1 MRRRELVE
9 LTLCKS
15 CLTDGYKSE
24 ERCRQIGRTMPF
36 FEWANPEN
44 LKLRTLT
51 PVQETTDRKTE
62 HEIGKRL
69 TRVLLPGFQ
78 EELERLPGNLN
89 LSVHTIGSSWW
100 HEEGLWSLLEID
112 DVIREIERSINT
124 QHQIRLQFFE
134 YLQDHFR
141 PLILECLT
149 FFEDFSFE
157 GLSSAIHDFTFSKLL
172 LAIQNH
178 PITHRWETISKLITS
193 AIQELDV
200 LIRSLQGNLLVLA
213 KYECQLMVYEI
224 EDNLNSLLENSHS
237 LYQKYH
243 RKITRKPIS
252 NSQRDELLND
262 RRKLKY
268 IKLAGPILKLCRL
281 FYNNLFRETN
291 RSQRIIF
298 NEPMIMRI
306 GDTELNEFLVKTD
319 YAKSWLSRFRKQ
331 IEDGPRERRKVGNM
345 TINVQEAWVDSWT
358 VIVEQYVDCLVANN
372 DPQVD
377 QKIAKDAR
385 KWLQSWVI
393 EQCTSAMNFVRWIP
407 GPEHPS
413 PGIDHTAEVA
423 QSSLAASNG
432 NEPISN
438 EQLAASSLL
447 PMAEANSGRPIG
459 QQGEHCIAITSESTT
474 TPGQIQSSHNSPVT
488 RLDFSSEMDHQGG
501 ILNQESISTQPEPR
515 QGDADI
521 IECILDVY
529 QALIVKLAL

>member
-36 FEWANPEN
+36 FGSRRLKAILQLVHGIGCQIVARDTTNERRKIRPKYMKPQAALGTYGITIFFKAVSQLYEEWANPEN

-262 RRKLKY
+262 HRKLKY

-385 KWLQSWVI
+385 KWLQSWVVLFHDATFDLMHGADKAELKE
-393 EQCTSAMNFVRWIP
+393 EQQL
-407 GPEHPS
+407 EY
-413 PGIDHTAEVA
+413 AEDFYE
-423 QSSLAASNG
+423 SSDEDDG
-432 NEPISN
+432 DEDNEDEDEDEDDEDEEEDEEDDEDEDEDN
-438 EQLAASSLL
+438 DE
-447 PMAEANSGRPIG
+447 
-459 QQGEHCIAITSESTT
+459 GEGED
-474 TPGQIQSSHNSPVT
+474 N
-488 RLDFSSEMDHQGG
+488 DDE
-501 ILNQESISTQPEPR
+501 
-515 QGDADI
+515 
-521 IECILDVY
+521 
-529 QALIVKLAL
+529 